1 MAAEQLTPA
10 QKKERR
16 NALQRA
22 RRATF
27 STERKERHRETHR
40 KWVAQRSPE
49 DKERVKASVRAAWAR
64 RTPEEKA
71 AEAERVRQWHLT
83 HDRKPLTP
91 EQREN
96 HRSYDKTQY
105 AENPEVKARIIA
117 TTKRR
122 YAEKRAEVLAVARK
136 RRNGPKRDELL
147 AAHREWAKAN
157 PEKITAL
164 SRNRRA
170 RKKAAPGRHTAADV
184 RALFALQRGLCAG
197 CDAVLVKS
205 GKGKYHVDHIMPL
218 ALGGSNSR
226 ENLQLLCPPC
236 NLSKHAQHPDAWA
249 NSRGRLFA

>member
-83 HDRKPLTP
+83 HDRK
-91 EQREN
+91 RVRAFAN
-96 HRSYDKTQY
+96 HQ
-105 AENPEVKARIIA
+105 
-117 TTKRR
+117 
-122 YAEKRAEVLAVARK
+122 
-136 RRNGPKRDELL
+136 
-147 AAHREWAKAN
+147 
-157 PEKITAL
+157 
-164 SRNRRA
+164 
-170 RKKAAPGRHTAADV
+170 APGKRPNW
-184 RALFALQRGLCAG
+184 QR
-197 CDAVLVKS
+197 
-205 GKGKYHVDHIMPL
+205 
-218 ALGGSNSR
+218 
-226 ENLQLLCPPC
+226 
-236 NLSKHAQHPDAWA
+236 
-249 NSRGRLFA
+249 